1 MWIIEL
7 IELGSEHMC
16 IKHLRIIAPEMKNT
30 RVDSKTRVITSA
42 AWKIGVSNRQAL
54 IGVPVSLYRNSSK
67 CSVADGV
74 ITALL
79 PAEDEHGEKR
89 FIIKA
94 KWLSRDSKWLGSK
107 SNGSALVYEYQ

>member
-1 MWIIEL
+1 M
-7 IELGSEHMC
+7 S
-16 IKHLRIIAPEMKNT
+16 IKHLQIIAPQMKNT
-30 RVDSKTRVITSA
+30 RVDSKSKTITSS
-42 AWKIGVSNRQAL
+42 AWKIGVSNRKAL
-54 IGVPVSLYRNSSK
+54 IGVPVSLFRNSDK
-67 CSVADGV
+67 RSVADGV

-94 KWLSRDSKWLGSK
+94 KWLSRDSKWMGAK